1 MSTTQITFTNAD
13 WQLVSN
19 STTDVIIQAIGT
31 SVQAYLGSTVPTAT
45 DVGFALEQGV
55 PLEITSVDVY
65 GPNLYV
71 RSVNG
76 YGAVRYAA
84 A

>member
-1 MSTTQITFTNAD
+1 MSTTQITFADAD
-13 WQLVSN
+13 WQLVSS
-19 STTDVIIQAIGT
+19 STTGVIIQAVGT
-31 SVQAYLGSTVPTAT
+31 SIQVYLGSGVPTGA
-45 DVGFALEQGV
+45 DVGFSIEQGT
-55 PLEITSVDVY
+55 PLEINSVDVY